1 MEYNETNL
9 IKQKTLRKENASTA
23 SAASKAQKGGTKD
36 VGGGST
42 RGTRKD
48 GPRGTKR
55 GREEV
60 GARTSLCVLLIHVF
74 LHQDDSSKKP
84 ELKLDLPEILKQV
97 LVNDWECVT
106 KDKKVR
112 SPHSYPS

>member
-23 SAASKAQKGGTKD
+23 SAASKAQKGGAKD
-36 VGGGST
+36 VGGGSA

-60 GARTSLCVLLIHVF
+60 GTRTSFSCALLTHAF
-74 LHQDDSSKKP
+74 LH
-84 ELKLDLPEILKQV
+84 L
-97 LVNDWECVT
+97 
-106 KDKKVR
+106 
-112 SPHSYPS
+112 